1 MPTKFDVSR
10 KDVLVSSDRRLKLDP
25 VRVISSLPIMPY
37 HKVAD
42 VGCGPGF
49 FTIPLAKYLFDGK
62 LYAFDVQDEMLEA
75 TQEGL
80 DAARLT
86 NVEVAK
92 SKETK
97 LPMDDETLDGVFIA
111 FVLQEASRPKALLKD
126 VLRCLKPLGWLTV
139 LEWNKVDTNGGP
151 PVEQRIEELELRE
164 MAEEQGFRF
173 RNNQSLNDGQYMH
186 YYKK

>member
-10 KDVLVSSDRRLKLDP
+10 KDVLVSADRRLKLDP
-25 VRVISSLPIMPY
+25 ARVLSNLPIMPY
-37 HKVAD
+37 HHVAD

-49 FTIPLAKYLFDGK
+49 FAVPLAKYLFDGK

-75 TQEGL
+75 TQQAL
-80 DAARLT
+80 DAVRLT

-97 LPMDDETLDGVFIA
+97 LPVEDETFDGVLIA
-111 FVLQEASRPKALLKD
+111 FVLQEASRPKSLLKD
-126 VLRCLKPLGWLTV
+126 IMRCLKPMGWLVV
-139 LEWNKVDTNGGP
+139 LEWYKLDTNGGP
-151 PVEQRIEELELRE
+151 PVEQRIEESELQK
-164 MAEEQGFRF
+164 MAGELGFRF
-173 RNNQSLNDGQYMH
+173 RHSQSMNDGQYMH